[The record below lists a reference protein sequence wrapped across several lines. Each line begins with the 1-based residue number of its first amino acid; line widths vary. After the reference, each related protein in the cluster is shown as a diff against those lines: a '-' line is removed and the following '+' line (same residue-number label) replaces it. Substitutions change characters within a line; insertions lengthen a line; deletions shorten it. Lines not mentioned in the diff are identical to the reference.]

1 VARQVKRQC
10 SFCGKRE
17 DQVQKLIAGP
27 GVFICDQCVALC
39 TEVLRDETPAEAAS
53 APQVRAAEKARV
65 QKIIDAIKGS
75 YKT

>member
-1 VARQVKRQC
+1 VARQVERQC

-17 DQVQKLIAGP
+17 DQVRLVAGP

-39 TEVLRDETPAEAAS
+39 SEILQEDPKPAEAS
-53 APQVRAAEKARV
+53 IAESKTRV
-65 QKIIDAIKGS
+65 QKIIDAIRHS